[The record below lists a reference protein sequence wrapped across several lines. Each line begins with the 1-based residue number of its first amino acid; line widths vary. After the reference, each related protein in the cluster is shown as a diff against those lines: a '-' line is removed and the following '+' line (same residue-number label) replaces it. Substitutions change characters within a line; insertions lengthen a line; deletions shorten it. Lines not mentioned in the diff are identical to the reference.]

1 MVYNEALHPRNKI
14 GEYRQVGLTGWQTY
28 KDRRGQTHEYYIN
41 NQNELKNGALLLART
56 TSQESAVMSRIHV
69 TATDD
74 GETMMMAA
82 SQYGTMMLVDHDLP
96 GPRTPFT
103 YEQSSQFQQIVEAHR
118 RDETAMGGHASY
130 ATTSEEAAQTPVL
143 HGMRAVRLND
153 EAFHDGGSRVIDAV
167 PQDVATAI
175 RDCRH
180 TAIHQYGYTAEQ
192 ARRMKIR
199 LGFDSQGKPVVTPY
213 IIGQDVEGHPL
224 YSPKR
229 GPMVTMRADRL
240 CHELDALQGDIP
252 DMHVKMT
259 IRRGSEGSD
268 AALYVRRDFENTT
281 DGHYMTLMGMI
292 EPDDHHHTQ
301 LPATVTVGATQQSS
315 DTRHMTADMVR
326 RRKDARIWKQLH
338 STYGIP
344 VNKETV
350 KHHQESNGSW
360 VFTTRSPLYGDQTT
374 IADRRGVIWG
384 GSSSRDALP
393 GDMSRD
399 YTSLSRGWRGSRH
412 RYSGKEWNAQ
422 HTVQHAVKEKH
433 DKRAYDQM
441 KAAQPHRDA
450 IRRASRIA
458 FDHTA
463 PTEARLTSIT
473 DLLNRT
479 DHPDHRYHQQ
489 YEQQQEIVAR
499 IRHGEGGTLTIGHR
513 SFIFPPEKTPTS
525 RTPHHT
531 SHSENTK

>member
-1 MVYNEALHPRNKI
+1 VVYNEALHPRNKI
-14 GEYRQVGLTGWQTY
+14 GEYRPVGLTGWQTY

-56 TSQESAVMSRIHV
+56 TSGDTTATARIHV

-82 SQYGTMMLVDHDLP
+82 SQYSTMMLVDHDLP
-96 GPRTPFT
+96 GPRTSFT
-103 YEQSSQFQQIVEAHR
+103 YDKSSQFQQIVEAHR

-130 ATTSEEAAQTPVL
+130 ATTREEAAHTPVL
-143 HGMRAVRLND
+143 HAMTAVRLND
-153 EAFHDGGSRVIDAV
+153 EAFYDGGSRVIDAV
-167 PQDVATAI
+167 PQEVAAAV

-180 TAIHQYGYTAEQ
+180 QAVQEYGYTMDQ
-192 ARRMKIR
+192 ARHMKIR
-199 LGFDSQGKPVVTPY
+199 LGFDPHGKPVVTPY
-213 IIGQDVEGHPL
+213 IIGHDSEGHPL

-229 GPMVTMRADRL
+229 GPMVTMRADHL
-240 CHELDALQGDIP
+240 CHELDALQGDVP

-268 AALYVRRDFENTT
+268 AALYLRRDFENTT

-292 EPDDHHHTQ
+292 EPSDHHQST
-301 LPATVTVGATQQSS
+301 LPATVTVSTEQRPS

-350 KHHQESNGSW
+350 QHHQESNGSW
-360 VFTTRSPLYGDQTT
+360 VFTTRSPVYGNQTT

-384 GSSSRDALP
+384 GSSSSRDTLP

-412 RYSGKEWNAQ
+412 RYTGKEWNAQ
-422 HTVQHAVKEKH
+422 QTVQHVAQNKR
-433 DKRAYDQM
+433 DKRAYDHIQ
-441 KAAQPHRDA
+441 ASQPHREA
-450 IRRASRIA
+450 VRRASRIA
-458 FDHTA
+458 FDNTA
-463 PTEARLTSIT
+463 PVEARLTSIT

-479 DHPDHRYHQQ
+479 DHPDHRYHHQ
-489 YEQQQEIVAR
+489 YEQQQQIVDR
-499 IRHGEGGTLTIGHR
+499 IRRGEGGTLIIGHQ
-513 SFIFPPEKTPTS
+513 SFVFSPNN
-525 RTPHHT
+525 HHDQ
-531 SHSENTK
+531 

>member
-14 GEYRQVGLTGWQTY
+14 GEYRPVGLTGWQTY
-28 KDRRGQTHEYYIN
+28 KDRKGQTHEYYIN

-56 TSQESAVMSRIHV
+56 TSGDTTATARIHV

-82 SQYGTMMLVDHDLP
+82 SQYSTMMLVDHDLP
-96 GPRTPFT
+96 GPRTSFT
-103 YEQSSQFQQIVEAHR
+103 YDKSSQFQQIVEAHR

-130 ATTSEEAAQTPVL
+130 ATTREEAAHTPVL
-143 HGMRAVRLND
+143 HAMTAVRLND
-153 EAFHDGGSRVIDAV
+153 EAFYDGGSRVIDAV
-167 PQDVATAI
+167 PQEVAAAV

-180 TAIHQYGYTAEQ
+180 QAVHEYGYTMDQ
-192 ARRMKIR
+192 ARHMKIR
-199 LGFDSQGKPVVTPY
+199 LGFDPHGKPVVTPY
-213 IIGQDVEGHPL
+213 IIGHDSEGHPL

-229 GPMVTMRADRL
+229 GPMVTMRADHL
-240 CHELDALQGDIP
+240 CHELDALQGDVP

-268 AALYVRRDFENTT
+268 AALYLRRDFENTT

-292 EPDDHHHTQ
+292 EPSDHHQST
-301 LPATVTVGATQQSS
+301 LPATVTVSTEQRPS

-350 KHHQESNGSW
+350 QHHQESNGSW
-360 VFTTRSPLYGDQTT
+360 VFTTRSPVYGNQTT

-384 GSSSRDALP
+384 GSSSRDTLP

-412 RYSGKEWNAQ
+412 RYTGKEWNAQ
-422 HTVQHAVKEKH
+422 QTVQHVAQNKR
-433 DKRAYDQM
+433 DKRAYDHIQ
-441 KAAQPHRDA
+441 ASQPHREA
-450 IRRASRIA
+450 VRRASRIA
-458 FDHTA
+458 FDNTA
-463 PTEARLTSIT
+463 PVEARLTSIT

-479 DHPDHRYHQQ
+479 DHPDHRYHHQ
-489 YEQQQEIVAR
+489 YEQQQQIVDR
-499 IRHGEGGTLTIGHR
+499 IRRGEGGTLIIGHQ
-513 SFIFPPEKTPTS
+513 SFVFSPNN
-525 RTPHHT
+525 HHDQ
-531 SHSENTK
+531 